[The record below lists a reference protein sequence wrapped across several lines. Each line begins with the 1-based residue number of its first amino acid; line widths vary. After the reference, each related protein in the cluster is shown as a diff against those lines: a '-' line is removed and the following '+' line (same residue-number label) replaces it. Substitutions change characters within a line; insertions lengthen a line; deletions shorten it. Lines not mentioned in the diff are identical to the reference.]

1 LSIWKFPFK
10 PSAKVICVL
19 AGMGIVVYYVSNSF
33 TSSVL
38 INIFSG
44 AFMGT
49 AVYSLMLLLL
59 KEFSQEET
67 KIIYTIKEKVLK

>member
-1 LSIWKFPFK
+1 
-10 PSAKVICVL
+10 
-19 AGMGIVVYYVSNSF
+19 
-33 TSSVL
+33 
-38 INIFSG
+38 
-44 AFMGT
+44 MGT